1 MLIST
6 VIAAGTA
13 AAIAGHQLHD
23 STIASTV
30 ADRFGVAV
38 TVPFTRRPHP
48 TIGSSLESIR

>member
-1 MLIST
+1 VLIST